1 MNFPRLVGWTMN
13 TRIALFAGASLLA
26 LHAAAFAQD
35 VATTE
40 LDEIV
45 VSGQGDPTAPTE
57 GYVAKAAAAG
67 TKTATPVLETQRSV
81 SVVTRDEIADRGAQ
95 TLGQALSTTA
105 GVIGE
110 PFGADPRFDS
120 PILRGFDM
128 RNAQYLNG
136 LRLMRSAGAP
146 SYDIYGLERVEV
158 LKGPA
163 SNLYGSGTPAGV
175 VNMVQ
180 KHAQFKDAYEAGT
193 GVSLDGD
200 AEVFLDANKVIS
212 DTFAARLTGK
222 LSKTEEDI
230 DELTNKR
237 GYLGLATRW
246 SPSDTTTVDFLA
258 SYQKDSPISPA
269 GIPYA
274 LTGQGN
280 DEDLRD
286 LYIGDPTIDNSDR
299 RMSNI
304 GYELHHEFDNGWAL
318 DQTARFQK
326 FDWDYV
332 GFYVAGYAAPSTVN
346 RGVIYQNEDT
356 WTANLDTRF
365 SGEVETGAIDHK
377 LLFGLDLRK
386 YDDNTT
392 TEFASS
398 SALDINSPTSATV
411 GAPWYIK
418 TDDLSLEQVGIYA
431 QDELSLDKWRAT
443 LGLRHDWT
451 DQQGTS
457 VNNFSGT
464 TNIDQQDSATSGNV
478 GLSYLFDNGFAPY
491 VSYATSFDPEIGTD
505 IDGNQLEPTTGEQWE
520 IGLKYQPTSF
530 DGLFSIALYDLTQDN
545 VSVTVTENSI
555 TGIRQIGQVKSRGI
569 EIEGA
574 AEIAMGWSVKAA
586 YSYNDAEQVGTNDGK
601 MPANMP
607 RHSGSV
613 WLNYDFAEDTA
624 LAGFSVA
631 GGIRYIG
638 ERFGDN
644 ANVYELDPVTL
655 VDLAAKYKV
664 TDKAT
669 LAVNL
674 NNLTDETYVSNC
686 GSFGCYY
693 GTGRSV
699 MGTLTVRW

>member
-1 MNFPRLVGWTMN
+1 MN

-26 LHAAAFAQD
+26 FHAAAIAQEA
-35 VATTE
+35 ATTE
-40 LDEIV
+40 LNEIV

-57 GYVAKAAAAG
+57 GYVAKSAASG
-67 TKTATPVLETQRSV
+67 TKTGAPVLETQRSV
-81 SVVTRDEIADRGAQ
+81 SVVTRDEIEDRAAQ

-105 GVIGE
+105 GVVGE
-110 PFGADPRFDS
+110 PFGADSRFDS
-120 PILRGFDM
+120 PVLRGFDM

-136 LRLMRSAGAP
+136 LRLMRSQGAP

-163 SNLYGSGTPAGV
+163 SSLYGSGTPAGV
-175 VNMVQ
+175 INMVQ

-193 GVSLDGD
+193 GLPVDGD
-200 AEVFLDANKVIS
+200 AEVFFDANKALT
-212 DTFAARLTGK
+212 DTFAARVTGK
-222 LSKTEEDI
+222 LAKTEEDI

-246 SPSDTTTVDFLA
+246 SPSDATTIDFLG
-258 SYQKDSPISPA
+258 SYQKDSPITPA
-269 GIPYA
+269 GIPFA
-274 LTGQGN
+274 LAGQGN

-286 LYIGDPTIDNSDR
+286 LYAGDASVDDSDR
-299 RMSNI
+299 RMTNL
-304 GYELHHEFDNGWAL
+304 GYELHHEFDSGWAL
-318 DQTARFQK
+318 DQSARYQK
-326 FDWDYV
+326 FDWDYT
-332 GFYVAGYAAPSTVN
+332 GFYVSTLTAPSTIN
-346 RGVIYQNEDT
+346 RGMIFQDEDT
-356 WTANLDTRF
+356 WTANLDTRV
-365 SGEVETGAIDHK
+365 SGDLQTGVVDHK

-386 YDDNTT
+386 YGDNTT
-392 TEFASS
+392 TQFATS
-398 SALDINSPTSATV
+398 SALDISNPTPATI
-411 GAPWYIK
+411 GAITYTK
-418 TDDLSLEQVGIYA
+418 TDDLTLEQAGIYA

-443 LGLRHDWT
+443 LGIRHDWT

-457 VNNFSGT
+457 TNNFSGAT
-464 TNIDQQDSATSGNV
+464 IIDQQDSATTSNV
-478 GLSYLFDNGFAPY
+478 GLSYVFDSGFAPY

-505 IDGNQLEPTTGEQWE
+505 ANGNTLKPTTGEQWE

-545 VSVTVTENSI
+545 VSVPV
-555 TGIRQIGQVKSRGI
+555 GVGVLQIGQVKSRGL

-607 RHSGSV
+607 RHTGSL
-613 WLNYDFAEDTA
+613 WLAYDFAEDTA
-624 LAGFSVA
+624 LEGLTLA

-644 ANVYELDPVTL
+644 ANTYELDPVTL

-664 TDKAT
+664 TEKAT
-669 LAVNL
+669 LAVNV
-674 NNLTDETYVSNC
+674 NNLTDETFVANC

-693 GTGRSV
+693 GSGRSV

>member
-1 MNFPRLVGWTMN
+1 MN

-35 VATTE
+35 AATTQ
-40 LDEIV
+40 LNEIV
-45 VSGQGDPTAPTE
+45 VSGQGDPTAPIE

-81 SVVTRDEIADRGAQ
+81 SVVTRDEIEDRGAQ

-105 GVIGE
+105 GLVGE
-110 PFGADPRFDS
+110 PYGGDPRFDS
-120 PILRGFDM
+120 PVLRGFDM

-136 LRLMRSAGAP
+136 LRLMRSSGAP

-163 SNLYGSGTPAGV
+163 SSLYGSGTPAGV
-175 VNMVQ
+175 INMVQ

-193 GVSLDGD
+193 GFSLDGD
-200 AEVFLDANKVIS
+200 KEVFLDANKVFS
-212 DTFAARLTGK
+212 DTLATRFTGK
-222 LSKTEEDI
+222 LSDTEEDI

-246 SPSDTTTVDFLA
+246 SPSDATTVDFLG
-258 SYQKDSPISPA
+258 SYQKDSPITPA
-269 GIPYA
+269 GIPFG

-280 DEDLRD
+280 DDSLRD
-286 LYIGDPTIDNSDR
+286 LYIGDPSVDTSDR
-299 RMSNI
+299 RMTNI
-304 GYELHHEFDNGWAL
+304 GYELHHEFDSGWAL
-318 DQTARFQK
+318 DQSARYQK
-326 FDWDYV
+326 FDWDYA
-332 GFYVAGYAAPSTVN
+332 GFYVSDYTAPSTVE
-346 RGVIYQNEDT
+346 RGVIFQDEDT

-386 YDDNTT
+386 YGDNTT
-392 TEFASS
+392 TEFASAS
-398 SALDINSPTSATV
+398 DLDITSPTSATV
-411 GAPWYIK
+411 AAPFYTK
-418 TDDLSLEQVGIYA
+418 TDDLTLEQVGIYA
-431 QDELSLDKWRAT
+431 QDELSFDKWRAT
-443 LGLRHDWT
+443 LGIRHDWT

-457 VNNFSGT
+457 GT
-464 TNIDQQDSATSGNV
+464 TVIDQQDSATTGNV
-478 GLSYLFDNGFAPY
+478 GLSYLFDSGFAPY
-491 VSYATSFDPEIGTD
+491 VSYATSFDPVIGTD
-505 IDGNQLEPTTGEQWE
+505 IDTNTLKPTTGEQWE
-520 IGLKYQPTSF
+520 VGLKYQPTSF

-545 VSVTVTENSI
+545 VSVTVTEGGVS
-555 TGIRQIGQVKSRGI
+555 GIRQIGQVKSRGV

-607 RHSGSV
+607 RHSGSL

-624 LAGFSVA
+624 LAGLSVA

-638 ERFGDN
+638 ERYGDN
-644 ANVYELDPVTL
+644 ANAYELDSVAL

-664 TDKAT
+664 TEKAT

-674 NNLTDETYVSNC
+674 NNLTDETYVANC

-693 GTGRSV
+693 GSGRSV

>member
-1 MNFPRLVGWTMN
+1 MN

-26 LHAAAFAQD
+26 LQAAAIAQD
-35 VATTE
+35 AATTE
-40 LDEIV
+40 LNEIV

-57 GYVAKAAAAG
+57 GYVAKDAAAG
-67 TKTATPVLETQRSV
+67 TKTATPVLETQRSI
-81 SVVTRDEIADRGAQ
+81 SVVTRDEIDDRGAQ

-120 PILRGFDM
+120 PVLRGFDM
-128 RNAQYLNG
+128 RQAQYLNG
-136 LRLMRSAGAP
+136 LRLMRSSGAP

-163 SNLYGSGTPAGV
+163 SSLYGSGTPAGV
-175 VNMVQ
+175 INMVQ

-193 GVSLDGD
+193 GVSIDGD
-200 AEVFLDANKVIS
+200 AEVFIDANKALS

-222 LSKTEEDI
+222 LSQTEEDI

-246 SPSDTTTVDFLA
+246 SPTDATTVDFLA
-258 SYQKDSPISPA
+258 SYQKDSPITPA
-269 GIPYA
+269 GIPFD

-280 DEDLRD
+280 DDSLRD
-286 LYIGDPTIDNSDR
+286 LYIGDPAIDESDR
-299 RMSNI
+299 RMSNS

-318 DQTARFQK
+318 DQSARFQK
-326 FDWDYV
+326 FDWDYT
-332 GFYVAGYAAPSTVN
+332 GFYVSGFTAPSTVN
-346 RGVIYQNEDT
+346 RGVIFQDEDT

-365 SGEVETGAIDHK
+365 SGEVDTGPVSHK

-392 TEFASS
+392 TEFATS
-398 SALDINSPTSATV
+398 SALDITSPTSATV
-411 GAPWYIK
+411 AAPFYTK
-418 TDDLSLEQVGIYA
+418 TDDLTLEQVGIYA
-431 QDELSLDKWRAT
+431 QDELSFDKWRAT
-443 LGLRHDWT
+443 LGIRHDWT

-457 VNNFSGT
+457 GT
-464 TNIDQQDSATSGNV
+464 TVIDQQDSATTGNV
-478 GLSYLFDNGFAPY
+478 GLSYLFDSGLAPY
-491 VSYATSFDPEIGTD
+491 VSYATSFDPVIGTD
-505 IDGNQLEPTTGEQWE
+505 IDTNTLKPTTGEQWE
-520 IGLKYQPTSF
+520 VGLKYQPTSF

-545 VSVTVTENSI
+545 VSVTVTEGGVS
-555 TGIRQIGQVKSRGI
+555 GIRQIGQVKSRGI

-613 WLNYDFAEDTA
+613 WLAYDFAEDTA
-624 LAGFSVA
+624 LAGLSVA

-644 ANVYELDPVTL
+644 ANTASLDPVTL

-674 NNLTDETYVSNC
+674 NNLTDETYVANC

-693 GTGRSV
+693 GAGRSV

>member
-1 MNFPRLVGWTMN
+1 MNI
-13 TRIALFAGASLLA
+13 RIALFAGASLLA
-26 LHAAAFAQD
+26 LHAAAVAQD

-40 LDEIV
+40 LKEIV
-45 VSGQGDPTAPTE
+45 VSGQADAAAPAE
-57 GYVAKAAAAG
+57 GYVAKAAVAG
-67 TKTATPVLETQRSV
+67 TKTTTPILETQRSV
-81 SVVTRDEIADRGAQ
+81 SVVTRSEIEDRGAQ

-110 PFGADPRFDS
+110 PYADPRFDS
-120 PILRGFDM
+120 PVLRGFDM
-128 RNAQYLNG
+128 GNAQYLNG

-146 SYDIYGLERVEV
+146 SYEVYGLERVEV

-163 SNLYGSGTPAGV
+163 SSLYGSGTPAGV
-175 VNMVQ
+175 INIVQ

-193 GVSLDGD
+193 GFSIDGD
-200 AEVFLDANKVIS
+200 KTVFLDANKALS
-212 DTFAARLTGK
+212 DTLAARFTGK
-222 LSKTEEDI
+222 LSDSEEDI
-230 DELTNKR
+230 DELTDKR

-246 SPSDTTTVDFLA
+246 SPSDATTVDFLA
-258 SYQKDSPISPA
+258 SYQKDSPITPA
-269 GIPYA
+269 GIPDE

-280 DEDLRD
+280 DDSLRD
-286 LYIGDPTIDNSDR
+286 LYIGDPAIDDSDR

-304 GYELHHEFDNGWAL
+304 GYELHHEFDTGWAL
-318 DQTARFQK
+318 DQSARFQK
-326 FDWDYV
+326 FDWDYT
-332 GFYVAGYAAPSTVN
+332 GFYVSGYTAPSTVE
-346 RGVIYQNEDT
+346 RGVIYQDEDT

-365 SGEVETGAIDHK
+365 SGDVATGLIDHK

-386 YDDNTT
+386 YDDNTK
-392 TEFASS
+392 TEFATASD
-398 SALDINSPTSATV
+398 LDITSPTSATV
-411 GAPWYIK
+411 GVPWYTK
-418 TDDLSLEQVGIYA
+418 TDDLTLEQVGIYA
-431 QDELSLDKWRAT
+431 QDELSFDHWRAT

-457 VNNFSGT
+457 TNNFSGT
-464 TNIDQQDSATSGNV
+464 TVIDQQDSATTGNV
-478 GLSYLFDNGFAPY
+478 GLSYLFDTGFAPY
-491 VSYATSFDPEIGTD
+491 ISYATSFDPEIGSD
-505 IDGNQLEPTTGEQWE
+505 IAGNTLKPTTGEQWE

-530 DGLFSIALYDLTQDN
+530 DGLFSVALYDLTQDD
-545 VSVTVTENSI
+545 VSVTFTEGGVSG
-555 TGIRQIGQVKSRGI
+555 TRQIGQVKSRGI

-586 YSYNDAEQVGTNDGK
+586 YSYNDAKQVGTNDGK

-624 LAGFSVA
+624 LDGLSLA

-638 ERFGDN
+638 ERYGDN
-644 ANVYELDPVTL
+644 ANAYQLDPVTL
-655 VDLAAKYKV
+655 VDLAARYKV
-664 TDKAT
+664 TEKAT

-674 NNLTDETYVSNC
+674 NNLTDETYVANC

-693 GTGRSV
+693 GSGRSV

>member
-1 MNFPRLVGWTMN
+1 MN

-26 LHAAAFAQD
+26 LQAAAVAQD
-35 VATTE
+35 GATTE
-40 LDEIV
+40 LTEIV
-45 VSGQGDPTAPTE
+45 VSGEGEPTAPTE

-81 SVVTRDEIADRGAQ
+81 SVVTRDEIEDRGAQ

-105 GVIGE
+105 GLVGE
-110 PFGADPRFDS
+110 PYGGDPRFDS
-120 PILRGFDM
+120 PVLRGFDM

-136 LRLMRSAGAP
+136 LRLMRSSGAP

-163 SNLYGSGTPAGV
+163 SSLYGSGTPAGV
-175 VNMVQ
+175 INMVQ

-193 GVSLDGD
+193 GFSLDGD
-200 AEVFLDANKVIS
+200 KEVFLDANKVFS
-212 DTFAARLTGK
+212 DTLATRFTGK
-222 LSKTEEDI
+222 LSDTEEDI

-246 SPSDTTTVDFLA
+246 SPTDGTTVDFLA
-258 SYQKDSPISPA
+258 SYQKDSPITPA
-269 GIPYA
+269 GIPFD

-280 DEDLRD
+280 DDSLRD
-286 LYIGDPTIDNSDR
+286 LYIGDPAIDESDR

-318 DQTARFQK
+318 DQSARFQK
-326 FDWDYV
+326 FDWDYT
-332 GFYVAGYAAPSTVN
+332 GFYVSGFTAPSTVN
-346 RGVIYQNEDT
+346 RGVIFQDEDT

-365 SGEVETGAIDHK
+365 SGEVDTGPVSHK

-392 TEFASS
+392 TEFATS
-398 SALDINSPTSATV
+398 SALDITSPTSATV
-411 GAPWYIK
+411 GAPWY
-418 TDDLSLEQVGIYA
+418 TLTEDLTLEQVGIYA
-431 QDELSLDKWRAT
+431 QDELAIDNWRAT
-443 LGLRHDWT
+443 LGLRHDWA

-457 VNNFSGT
+457 TNNFSGT
-464 TNIDQQDSATSGNV
+464 EIIDQSDSATTGNV
-478 GLSYLFDNGFAPY
+478 GLSYLFDSGFAPY

-505 IDGNQLEPTTGEQWE
+505 IGGNVLKPTTGEQWE
-520 IGLKYQPTSF
+520 IGVKYQPTSF

-545 VSVTVTENSI
+545 VSVTVTEGGVS
-555 TGIRQIGQVKSRGI
+555 GIRQIGQVKSRGI

-613 WLNYDFAEDTA
+613 WLAYDFAEDTA
-624 LAGFSVA
+624 LAGLSVA

-644 ANVYELDPVTL
+644 ANTYELDPVAL

-674 NNLTDETYVSNC
+674 NNLTDETYVANC

-693 GTGRSV
+693 GAGRSV

>member
-1 MNFPRLVGWTMN
+1 MN

-35 VATTE
+35 AATTE
-40 LDEIV
+40 LNEIV
-45 VSGQGDPTAPTE
+45 VSGEGDPTAPTE
-57 GYVAKAAAAG
+57 GYVAKDAAAG

-81 SVVTRDEIADRGAQ
+81 SVVTRDEIDDRGAQ

-120 PILRGFDM
+120 PVLRGFDM
-128 RNAQYLNG
+128 RQAQYLNG
-136 LRLMRSAGAP
+136 LRLMRSSGAP

-163 SNLYGSGTPAGV
+163 SSLYGSGTPAGV
-175 VNMVQ
+175 INMVQ

-193 GVSLDGD
+193 GVSIDGD
-200 AEVFLDANKVIS
+200 AEVFIDANKALS

-222 LSKTEEDI
+222 LSQTEEDI

-246 SPSDTTTVDFLA
+246 SPTDATTVDFLA
-258 SYQKDSPISPA
+258 SYQKDAPITPA
-269 GIPYA
+269 GIPFD

-280 DEDLRD
+280 DDSLRD
-286 LYIGDPTIDNSDR
+286 LYIGDPAIDESDR
-299 RMSNI
+299 RMINI

-318 DQTARFQK
+318 DQSARFQK
-326 FDWDYV
+326 FDWDYT
-332 GFYVAGYAAPSTVN
+332 GFYVSGFTAPSTVN
-346 RGVIYQNEDT
+346 RGVIFQDEDT

-365 SGEVETGAIDHK
+365 SGEVDTGAIDHK

-386 YDDNTT
+386 YGDNTT
-392 TEFASS
+392 TEFASAS
-398 SALDINSPTSATV
+398 DLDITSPTSATV
-411 GAPWYIK
+411 AAPFYTK
-418 TDDLSLEQVGIYA
+418 TDDLTLEQVGIYA
-431 QDELSLDKWRAT
+431 QDELSFDKWRAT
-443 LGLRHDWT
+443 LGIRHDWT

-457 VNNFSGT
+457 GT
-464 TNIDQQDSATSGNV
+464 TVIDQQDSATTGNV
-478 GLSYLFDNGFAPY
+478 GLSYLFDSGLAPY
-491 VSYATSFDPEIGTD
+491 VSYATSFDPVIGTD
-505 IDGNQLEPTTGEQWE
+505 IDTNTLKPTTGEQWE
-520 IGLKYQPTSF
+520 VGLKYQPTSF

-545 VSVTVTENSI
+545 VSVTVTEGGVS
-555 TGIRQIGQVKSRGI
+555 GIRQIGQVKSRGI

-613 WLNYDFAEDTA
+613 WLAYDFAEDTA
-624 LAGFSVA
+624 LAGLSVA

-644 ANVYELDPVTL
+644 ANTYELDPVAL

-674 NNLTDETYVSNC
+674 NNLTDETYVANC

-693 GTGRSV
+693 GAGRSV

>member
-1 MNFPRLVGWTMN
+1 MN

-26 LHAAAFAQD
+26 LHAAAVAQEA
-35 VATTE
+35 ATTE
-40 LDEIV
+40 LNEIV

-57 GYVAKAAAAG
+57 GYVAKSAASG
-67 TKTATPVLETQRSV
+67 TKTSAPVLETQRSV
-81 SVVTRDEIADRGAQ
+81 SVVTRDEIDDRGAQ

-105 GVIGE
+105 GVVGE

-120 PILRGFDM
+120 PVLRGFDM

-136 LRLMRSAGAP
+136 LRLMRSQGAP

-163 SNLYGSGTPAGV
+163 SSLYGSGTPAGV
-175 VNMVQ
+175 INMVQ

-193 GVSLDGD
+193 GLSVDGD
-200 AEVFLDANKVIS
+200 PEVFFDANKALT
-212 DTFAARLTGK
+212 DTFAARVTGK
-222 LSKTEEDI
+222 LAKTEEDI

-246 SPSDTTTVDFLA
+246 SPSDATTIDFLG
-258 SYQKDSPISPA
+258 SYQKDSPITPA
-269 GIPYA
+269 GIPFA

-286 LYIGDPTIDNSDR
+286 LYIGDTDIDDSDR

-304 GYELHHEFDNGWAL
+304 GYELHHEFDSGWAL
-318 DQTARFQK
+318 DQSARYQK
-326 FDWDYV
+326 FDWDYA
-332 GFYVAGYAAPSTVN
+332 GFYVRGFTSPSTVQ
-346 RGVIYQNEDT
+346 RGVIFQDEDT
-356 WTANLDTRF
+356 WTANLDTRM
-365 SGEVETGAIDHK
+365 SGNIQTGPLDHN

-386 YDDNTT
+386 YGDNTT
-392 TEFASS
+392 TEFANASD
-398 SALDINSPTSATV
+398 LDITSRTSATV
-411 GAPWYIK
+411 GAPWYTT
-418 TDDLSLEQVGIYA
+418 TDDLTLEQAGIYA

-443 LGLRHDWT
+443 LGIRHDWA

-457 VNNFSGT
+457 TNNFSGT
-464 TNIDQQDSATSGNV
+464 EIIDQQDSATTGNV
-478 GLSYLFDNGFAPY
+478 GLSYVFDSGFAPY

-505 IDGNQLEPTTGEQWE
+505 IVNNVLKPTTGEQWE

-530 DGLFSIALYDLTQDN
+530 DGLLSIALYDLTQDN
-545 VSVTVTENSI
+545 VSVTVSEVIGGVTR
-555 TGIRQIGQVKSRGI
+555 TGIRQIGQVKSRGL

-607 RHSGSV
+607 RHSGSL
-613 WLNYDFAEDTA
+613 WLAYDFAEDTA
-624 LAGFSVA
+624 LEGLTLA

-644 ANVYELDPVTL
+644 ANTYELDPVTL

-664 TDKAT
+664 TEKAT
-669 LAVNL
+669 LAVNV
-674 NNLTDETYVSNC
+674 NNLTDETYVANC

-693 GTGRSV
+693 GSGRSV

>member
-1 MNFPRLVGWTMN
+1 MN

-26 LHAAAFAQD
+26 LQAAAVAQD
-35 VATTE
+35 GATTE
-40 LDEIV
+40 LTEIV
-45 VSGQGDPTAPTE
+45 VSGEGEPTAPTE

-81 SVVTRDEIADRGAQ
+81 SVVTRDEIEDRGAQ

-105 GVIGE
+105 GLVGE
-110 PFGADPRFDS
+110 PYGGDPRFDS
-120 PILRGFDM
+120 PVLRGFDM

-136 LRLMRSAGAP
+136 LRLMRSSGAP

-163 SNLYGSGTPAGV
+163 SSLYGSGTPAGV
-175 VNMVQ
+175 INMVQ

-193 GVSLDGD
+193 GFSLDGD
-200 AEVFLDANKVIS
+200 KEVFLDANKVFS
-212 DTFAARLTGK
+212 DTLATRFTGK
-222 LSKTEEDI
+222 LSDTEEDI

-246 SPSDTTTVDFLA
+246 SPTDGTTVDFLA
-258 SYQKDSPISPA
+258 SYQKDSPITPA
-269 GIPYA
+269 GIPFD

-280 DEDLRD
+280 DDSLRD
-286 LYIGDPTIDNSDR
+286 LYIGDPAIDESDR

-318 DQTARFQK
+318 DQSARFQK
-326 FDWDYV
+326 FDWDYT
-332 GFYVAGYAAPSTVN
+332 GFYVSGFTAPSTVN
-346 RGVIYQNEDT
+346 RGVIFQDEDT

-365 SGEVETGAIDHK
+365 SGEVDTGPVSHK

-392 TEFASS
+392 TEFATS
-398 SALDINSPTSATV
+398 SALDITSPTSATV
-411 GAPWYIK
+411 GAPWY
-418 TDDLSLEQVGIYA
+418 TLTEDLTLEQVGIYA
-431 QDELSLDKWRAT
+431 QDELAIDNWRAT
-443 LGLRHDWT
+443 LGLRHDWA

-457 VNNFSGT
+457 TNNFSGT
-464 TNIDQQDSATSGNV
+464 EIIDQSDSATTGNV
-478 GLSYLFDNGFAPY
+478 GLSYLFDSGFAPY

-505 IDGNQLEPTTGEQWE
+505 IGGNVLKPTTGEQWE
-520 IGLKYQPTSF
+520 IGVKYQPTSF

-545 VSVTVTENSI
+545 VSVTVTEGAV
-555 TGIRQIGQVKSRGI
+555 TGTRQIGQVKSRGI
-569 EIEGA
+569 EVEGA

-613 WLNYDFAEDTA
+613 WLAYDFAEDTA
-624 LAGFSVA
+624 LAGLSVA

-644 ANVYELDPVTL
+644 ANTYELDPVAL

-674 NNLTDETYVSNC
+674 NNLTDETYVANC

-693 GTGRSV
+693 GSGRSV

>member
-1 MNFPRLVGWTMN
+1 MN

-26 LHAAAFAQD
+26 LHAAAIAQD
-35 VATTE
+35 AATTE
-40 LDEIV
+40 LNEIV

-57 GYVAKAAAAG
+57 GYVAKDAAAG
-67 TKTATPVLETQRSV
+67 TKTSTPVLETQRSV
-81 SVVTRDEIADRGAQ
+81 SVVTRDEIDDRGAQ

-120 PILRGFDM
+120 PVLRGFDM
-128 RNAQYLNG
+128 RQAQYLNG
-136 LRLMRSAGAP
+136 LRLMRSSGAP

-163 SNLYGSGTPAGV
+163 SSLYGSGTPAGV
-175 VNMVQ
+175 INMVQ

-193 GVSLDGD
+193 GVSIDGD
-200 AEVFLDANKVIS
+200 AEVFIDANKALS

-222 LSKTEEDI
+222 LIQTEEDI

-246 SPSDTTTVDFLA
+246 SPTDATTVDFLA
-258 SYQKDSPISPA
+258 SYQKDAPITPA
-269 GIPYA
+269 GIPFD

-280 DEDLRD
+280 DDSLRD
-286 LYIGDPTIDNSDR
+286 LYIGDPAIDESDR

-318 DQTARFQK
+318 DQSARFQK
-326 FDWDYV
+326 FDWDYT
-332 GFYVAGYAAPSTVN
+332 GFYVSGFTAPSTVN
-346 RGVIYQNEDT
+346 RGVIFQDEDT

-365 SGEVETGAIDHK
+365 FGEVDTGAIDHK

-386 YDDNTT
+386 HGDNTT
-392 TEFASS
+392 TEFASAS
-398 SALDINSPTSATV
+398 DLDITSPTSATV
-411 GAPWYIK
+411 AAPFYTK
-418 TDDLSLEQVGIYA
+418 TDDLTLEQVGIYA
-431 QDELSLDKWRAT
+431 QDELSFDKWRAT
-443 LGLRHDWT
+443 LGIRHDWT

-457 VNNFSGT
+457 GT
-464 TNIDQQDSATSGNV
+464 TVIDQQDSATTGNV
-478 GLSYLFDNGFAPY
+478 GLSYLFDSGLAPY
-491 VSYATSFDPEIGTD
+491 VSYATSFDPVIGTD
-505 IDGNQLEPTTGEQWE
+505 IDTNTLKPTTGEQWE
-520 IGLKYQPTSF
+520 VGLKYQPTSF

-545 VSVTVTENSI
+545 VSVTVTEGGVS
-555 TGIRQIGQVKSRGI
+555 GIRQIGQVKSRGI

-613 WLNYDFAEDTA
+613 WLAYDFAEDTA
-624 LAGFSVA
+624 LAGLSVA

-644 ANVYELDPVTL
+644 ANTYELDPVAL

-674 NNLTDETYVSNC
+674 NNLTDETYVANC

-693 GTGRSV
+693 GAGRSV

>member
-1 MNFPRLVGWTMN
+1 MN
-13 TRIALFAGASLLA
+13 TRIALFAGASLLTLNAVA
-26 LHAAAFAQD
+26 LAQD
-35 VATTE
+35 AATTE
-40 LDEIV
+40 LNEIV

-81 SVVTRDEIADRGAQ
+81 SVVTRDEIDDRGAQ

-105 GVIGE
+105 GLIGE
-110 PFGADPRFDS
+110 PYGADPRFDS
-120 PILRGFDM
+120 PVLRGFDM

-146 SYDIYGLERVEV
+146 SYEVYGLERVEV

-163 SNLYGSGTPAGV
+163 SSLYGSGTPAGV
-175 VNMVQ
+175 INMVQ

-193 GVSLDGD
+193 GVSIDGD
-200 AEVFLDANKVIS
+200 AAVFFDANKALT
-212 DTFAARLTGK
+212 DTFAVRLTGK
-222 LSKTEEDI
+222 LSQTEEDI

-246 SPSDTTTVDFLA
+246 APTDATTVDFLA
-258 SYQKDSPISPA
+258 SYQKDSPITAA
-269 GIPYA
+269 GIPYD

-280 DEDLRD
+280 DESLRD
-286 LYIGDPTIDNSDR
+286 LYIGDTEIDDSDR

-304 GYELHHEFDNGWAL
+304 GYELHHEFDSGWAL
-318 DQTARFQK
+318 DQSARYQK
-326 FDWDYV
+326 FDWDYA
-332 GFYVAGYAAPSTVN
+332 GFYVSGYTAPSTVN
-346 RGVIYQNEDT
+346 RGVIYQDEDT
-356 WTANLDTRF
+356 WTANLDTRL
-365 SGEVETGAIDHK
+365 SGDVETGAVDHK

-386 YDDNTT
+386 YGDNTT
-392 TEFASS
+392 TEFATS
-398 SALDINSPTSATV
+398 SALDITSPTSATV
-411 GAPWYIK
+411 GAPWYTLVK
-418 TDDLSLEQVGIYA
+418 DLTLEQVGIYA

-443 LGLRHDWT
+443 LGIRHDWA

-457 VNNFSGT
+457 TNNFSGT
-464 TNIDQQDSATSGNV
+464 EIIDQQDSATTGNV
-478 GLSYLFDNGFAPY
+478 GLSYVFDSGFAPY

-505 IDGNQLEPTTGEQWE
+505 IDNNTLKPTAGKQWE
-520 IGLKYQPTSF
+520 VGLKYQPTSF
-530 DGLFSIALYDLTQDN
+530 DGLFSVALYDLTQDN
-545 VSVTVTENSI
+545 VSVTVTEGAL
-555 TGIRQIGQVKSRGI
+555 TGTRQIGEVKSRGI

-607 RHSGSV
+607 RHSGSL

-624 LAGFSVA
+624 LSGLSVA
-631 GGIRYIG
+631 GGVRYIG

-644 ANVYELDPVTL
+644 ANTYELDPVAL
-655 VDLAAKYKV
+655 VDLAARYKV

-674 NNLTDETYVSNC
+674 NNLTDETYVANC

-693 GTGRSV
+693 GSGRSV

>member
-1 MNFPRLVGWTMN
+1 MN

-26 LHAAAFAQD
+26 LHAAAVAQD
-35 VATTE
+35 GATTE
-40 LDEIV
+40 LTEIV
-45 VSGQGDPTAPTE
+45 VSGEGDPTAPTE

-81 SVVTRDEIADRGAQ
+81 SVITRDEIDDRGAQ

-105 GVIGE
+105 GLIGE

-120 PILRGFDM
+120 PTLRGFEM

-136 LRLMRSAGAP
+136 LRLMRSVGAP
-146 SYDIYGLERVEV
+146 SYDVYGLERVEV

-163 SNLYGSGTPAGV
+163 SSLYGSGTPAGV
-175 VNMVQ
+175 INMVQ

-193 GVSLDGD
+193 GFSIDGD
-200 AEVFLDANKVIS
+200 KAVFLDANKVVS
-212 DTFAARLTGK
+212 DTLAARFTGK
-222 LSKTEEDI
+222 LSDTEEDI

-237 GYLGLATRW
+237 GYVGLATRW
-246 SPSDTTTVDFLA
+246 SPSDATTVDFLA
-258 SYQKDSPISPA
+258 SYQKDSPITPA
-269 GIPYA
+269 GIPFD
-274 LTGQGN
+274 LTGQG
-280 DEDLRD
+280 DDDSLRD
-286 LYIGDPTIDNSDR
+286 LYIGYPAIDTSDR

-318 DQTARFQK
+318 DQSARYQK
-326 FDWDYV
+326 FDWDYT
-332 GFYVAGYAAPSTVN
+332 GFYVSGFTAPSTVN
-346 RGVIYQNEDT
+346 RGVIFQDEDT
-356 WTANLDTRF
+356 WTASLDTRF
-365 SGEVETGAIDHK
+365 SGRIQTGLVDHK

-386 YDDNTT
+386 YGDNTT
-392 TEFASS
+392 SQFASS
-398 SALDINSPTSATV
+398 SALDINNPTPATV
-411 GAPWYIK
+411 GTPWY
-418 TDDLSLEQVGIYA
+418 TSTNDLELGQVGIYA
-431 QDELSLDKWRAT
+431 QDELSFDRWRAT
-443 LGLRHDWT
+443 VGLRHDWA
-451 DQQGTS
+451 DQLGTS
-457 VNNFSGT
+457 GT
-464 TNIDQQDSATSGNV
+464 AVVDQQDSATTGNV
-478 GLSYLFDNGFAPY
+478 GLSYVFDSGFAPY

-505 IDGNQLEPTTGEQWE
+505 IDNNTLKPTTGEQWE
-520 IGLKYQPTSF
+520 VGLKYQPTSF
-530 DGLFSIALYDLTQDN
+530 DGLFSIALYDLKQDN
-545 VSVTVTENSI
+545 VSVSVTEGGV
-555 TGIRQIGQVKSRGI
+555 TGTRQIGQVKSRGL

-586 YSYNDAEQVGTNDGK
+586 YSYNDAEQVGTNDGN

-624 LAGFSVA
+624 LAGLSVA

-638 ERFGDN
+638 ERYGDN
-644 ANVYELDPVTL
+644 ANAYELDPVAL

-664 TDKAT
+664 TEKAT

-674 NNLTDETYVSNC
+674 NNLTDETYVANC

-693 GTGRSV
+693 GAGRSV